1 MKTRRPRP
9 GKAATRAA
17 AGSVHAAGER
27 AIGDHERG
35 PLMKRSAFFAL
46 VLFLLGIGICTG
58 TQATAQDGPANYSGD
73 VRSRSTLT
81 GDWGGV
87 RNDLAGKGVT
97 FDLTLTQVEQGVID
111 GGKETGWKYG
121 GRGNLTLNA
130 DTQKLGLWPGGFFM
144 MEVEGNF
151 GNDVNLQTGA
161 LMAVNSNA
169 FFPIPENNQLNI
181 PAVTLTQFVSEYAAV
196 FAGKM
201 DITSGDANEFAHGKG
216 DTQFFNLA
224 LNFTPVAALVAPYTP
239 LGAGIMVL
247 PTKDPN
253 AAILSVMAISTDGKA
268 NHAGFDKLFN
278 GNTTYAAEGRVKTD
292 FFNLTGHQLFG
303 AMYST
308 KSFASL
314 EQNLRLI
321 IESGSIEQK
330 NNSWAFYYNFDQYLY
345 EPKKGSG
352 RGVGIFGRFGAS
364 DGNPNPMHYFYSIG
378 IGGKGI
384 LPGRPLDQFGMGYY
398 YIDVNN
404 PKFTGPLGTR
414 AFLRNE
420 YGFEGYYNFA
430 VTPWMKVTP
439 DIQFVRPAQ
448 KQAIDFSG
456 PIPIIV
462 KDNISTAAVFGLRLQ
477 LIF

>member
-1 MKTRRPRP
+1 
-9 GKAATRAA
+9 
-17 AGSVHAAGER
+17 
-27 AIGDHERG
+27 
-35 PLMKRSAFFAL
+35 MKRSTFFAP
-46 VLFLLGIGICTG
+46 VIFLLGIGICTG
-58 TQATAQDGPANYSGD
+58 TQATAQDGPATYSGD
-73 VRSRSTLT
+73 FRSRSTLT
-81 GDWGGV
+81 GDWGSV
-87 RNDLAGKGVT
+87 RNDLARKGVT
-97 FDLTLTQVEQGVID
+97 FDLTLTQVEQGVND

-161 LMAVNSNA
+161 LMPVNSNQ
-169 FFPIPENNQLNI
+169 FFPMPENNQLNM
-181 PAVTLTQFVSEYAAV
+181 PGVTITQFFSEYVAV

-201 DITSGDANEFAHGKG
+201 DTTSGDANEFAHGKG

-224 LNFTPVAALVAPYTP
+224 FNFNPVPILAGPYST

-253 AAILSVMAISTDGKA
+253 AAILSVSVISTDGKA

-292 FFNLTGHQLFG
+292 FFGLTGHQLVGGMF
-303 AMYST
+303 ST
-308 KSFASL
+308 KSFNSL
-314 EQNLRLI
+314 DQDLRII
-321 IESGSIEQK
+321 IESRAIEQK
-330 NNSWAFYYNFDQYLY
+330 NHTWAFYYNFDQYLY

-378 IGGKGI
+378 IGGKGLI
-384 LPGRPLDQFGMGYY
+384 PGRQLDQFGMGYY
-398 YIDVNN
+398 YMDINN

-414 AFLRNE
+414 TFLRNE

-448 KQAIDFSG
+448 KQVIDFSG
-456 PIPIIV
+456 SIPIIV

>member
-1 MKTRRPRP
+1 
-9 GKAATRAA
+9 
-17 AGSVHAAGER
+17 
-27 AIGDHERG
+27 
-35 PLMKRSAFFAL
+35 MKRSEFFAL

-58 TQATAQDGPANYSGD
+58 TQATAQDGPATYSGD

-97 FDLTLTQVEQGVID
+97 LDLTLTQVEQGVTD
-111 GGKETGWKYG
+111 GGKETGGNYG

-130 DTQKLGLWPGGFFM
+130 DTQKLGLWPGGFFLV
-144 MEVEGNF
+144 EVEGNF

-161 LMAVNSNA
+161 LMAVNSNQ
-169 FFPIPENNQLNI
+169 FFPMPENNQLNM
-181 PAVTLTQFVSEYAAV
+181 PGLTFTQFFSEYAAV

-201 DITSGDANEFAHGKG
+201 DTTSGDANEFAHGKG

-224 LNFTPVAALVAPYTP
+224 FNFNPTPILAGPYST
-239 LGAGIMVL
+239 LGAGIIFL
-247 PTKDPN
+247 PTKDPK
-253 AAILSVMAISTDGKA
+253 AAIMSVSAISTDGKA

-292 FFNLTGHQLFG
+292 FFGFTGHQLVG
-303 AMYST
+303 GMYST
-308 KSFASL
+308 KSFNSL
-314 EQNLRLI
+314 DQNLRFI
-321 IESGSIEQK
+321 ILNGAIEQK
-330 NNSWAFYYNFDQYLY
+330 NRTWAIYYNFDQYLY

-364 DGNPNPMHYFYSIG
+364 DGNPNPMRCFYSIG
-378 IGGKGI
+378 IGGKGV
-384 LPGRPLDQFGMGYY
+384 LPGRPLDQFGVGYY
-398 YIDVNN
+398 YIDVSN

-414 AFLRNE
+414 SFLRDE

-448 KQAIDFSG
+448 KQVIEFSG
-456 PIPIIV
+456 PIPVIV
-462 KDNISTAAVFGLRLQ
+462 KDSISTAAVLGLRLQ